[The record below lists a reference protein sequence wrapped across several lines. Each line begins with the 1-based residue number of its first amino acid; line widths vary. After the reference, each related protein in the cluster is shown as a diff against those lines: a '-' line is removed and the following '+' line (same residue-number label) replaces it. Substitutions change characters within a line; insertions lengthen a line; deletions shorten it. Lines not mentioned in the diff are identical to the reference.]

1 MALNKFSRKEASR
14 AIGDIPL
21 KPEKEKQSGRSNT
34 RTTVKSFSIRNDIA
48 KSLEDY
54 MFEHRIRSASEVVNR
69 ALEAYL
75 RL

>member
-1 MALNKFSRKEASR
+1 MALNKFSRKEASQ

-21 KPEKEKQSGRSNT
+21 KPAKENQSGRSNK

-54 MFEHRIRSASEVVNR
+54 MFDHRIRSASEVVNK

-75 RL
+75 KI